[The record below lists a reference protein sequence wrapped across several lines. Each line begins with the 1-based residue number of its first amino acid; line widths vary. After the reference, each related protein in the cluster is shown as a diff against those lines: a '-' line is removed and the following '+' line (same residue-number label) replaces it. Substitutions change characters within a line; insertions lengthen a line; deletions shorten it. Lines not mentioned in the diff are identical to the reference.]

1 MQYCPS
7 CQIHIAGNKCCCPLC
22 GGALEGK
29 GDPQSEIF
37 PRLTPTRSMARRV
50 LRILALTGAAATAV
64 CVLIN
69 LAMGTAVWWS
79 LFVAGGV
86 ACGIL
91 TVAIGIAYR
100 RDIPQN
106 IAWETALVILLA
118 ILWNAATGWLGWSL
132 DFVFPCACATGLVME
147 IALWGILKTPVH
159 VVAGPMG
166 GLGLAALV
174 PGVLVLVGLVNF
186 ALPSLLCTAFSI
198 LFLAV
203 LVLLRRRTAWGELR
217 RRFHV

>member
-7 CQIHIAGNKCCCPLC
+7 CQMHIAGNKCCCPLC

-118 ILWNAATGWLGWSL
+118 ILWDAATGWLGWSL
-132 DFVFPCACATGLVME
+132 DFVFPCACATGLLME

-174 PGVLVLVGLVNF
+174 PGVLILVGLVNF

>member
-118 ILWNAATGWLGWSL
+118 ILWDAATGWLGWSL

-174 PGVLVLVGLVNF
+174 PGMLVLVGLVNF

>member
-7 CQIHIAGNKCCCPLC
+7 CQMHIAGNKCCCPLC

-118 ILWNAATGWLGWSL
+118 ILWDAATGWLGWSL
-132 DFVFPCACATGLVME
+132 DFVFPCACATGLLME

>member
-1 MQYCPS
+1 MQYCPD
-7 CQIHIAGNKCCCPLC
+7 CQMRIAGDKRCCPLC
-22 GGALEGK
+22 GGALEGT
-29 GDPQSEIF
+29 GDPQSEAF
-37 PRLTPTRSMARRV
+37 PQLTPYRSAARRA
-50 LRILALTGAAATAV
+50 LRILSLTGAAATAV

-69 LAMGTAVWWS
+69 LLVGTAVWWS
-79 LFVAGGV
+79 LFVAAGV

-91 TVAIGIAYR
+91 SAAVGIAYR
-100 RDIPQN
+100 RDIPQS

-118 ILWNAATGWLGWSL
+118 ILWDAATGWLGWSL

>member
-7 CQIHIAGNKCCCPLC
+7 CQMHIAGDKCCCPLC

-37 PRLTPTRSMARRV
+37 PRLTPSKSLARRV

-118 ILWNAATGWLGWSL
+118 ILWDTATGWLGWSL

-186 ALPSLLCTAFSI
+186 ALPSLLCTALSI
-198 LFLAV
+198 LFLAG

>member
-37 PRLTPTRSMARRV
+37 PRLTPSKSMARRV
-50 LRILALTGAAATAV
+50 LRILVLTGAAATAV

-118 ILWNAATGWLGWSL
+118 ILWDAATDWLGWSL
-132 DFVFPCACATGLVME
+132 DFVFPCACATGLLME

-186 ALPSLLCTAFSI
+186 ALPSLLCTACSI
-198 LFLAV
+198 LFLAG
-203 LVLLRRRTAWGELR
+203 LMLLRRRTAWGELR
-217 RRFHV
+217 HRFHV

>member
-7 CQIHIAGNKCCCPLC
+7 CQMHIAGNKCCCPLC

-118 ILWNAATGWLGWSL
+118 MLWDAATGWLGWSL
-132 DFVFPCACATGLVME
+132 DFVFPCACATGLLME

-186 ALPSLLCTAFSI
+186 ALPSLLCTACSI

>member
-69 LAMGTAVWWS
+69 LAMGTAGWRS

-118 ILWNAATGWLGWSL
+118 ILWDAATGWLGWSL

>member
-7 CQIHIAGNKCCCPLC
+7 CQMHIAGNKCCCPLC

-118 ILWNAATGWLGWSL
+118 ILWDAATGWLGWSL
-132 DFVFPCACATGLVME
+132 DFVFPCACATGLLME

-186 ALPSLLCTAFSI
+186 ALPSLLCTACSV

>member
-7 CQIHIAGNKCCCPLC
+7 CQMHIAGNKCCCPLC

-118 ILWNAATGWLGWSL
+118 ILWDAATGWLGWSL
-132 DFVFPCACATGLVME
+132 DFVFPCACATGLLME

-186 ALPSLLCTAFSI
+186 ALPSLLCTACSI